1 MTEAQK
7 HTPKKKKRKIQKRL
21 VPHVW
26 KAGFIEHLRKHGNI
40 SAAAR
45 SVNVE
50 RKAAYDAKQT
60 DLDFAAQWEDA
71 IEEATDALEAEAR
84 RRALEGILVESY
96 DKDGNLRST
105 RMEYSDTL
113 MIVLLK
119 AHRPE
124 KFKERFSGE
133 VNTKGSLTVD
143 ISTPQSRAQAEAELR
158 EWRKQMTSQMA
169 EQLNGISVAQTPLIS
184 STTTA

>member
-7 HTPKKKKRKIQKRL
+7 NTPKKKKRKIQKRI
-21 VPHVW
+21 VPHTW
-26 KAGFIEHLRKHGNI
+26 KAGFIESLRRTGNV
-40 SAAAR
+40 SVAAR
-45 SVNVE
+45 TVDIE
-50 RKAAYDAKQT
+50 RKVAYNAKET
-60 DLDFAAQWEDA
+60 DPIFAADWEDA
-71 IEEATDALEAEAR
+71 IEEATDALEFEAR
-84 RRALEGILVESY
+84 RRALEGIPVESY

-124 KFKERFSGE
+124 KFKERFSGDL
-133 VNTKGSLTVD
+133 NTKGSLTVD
-143 ISTPQSRAQAEAELR
+143 ISTPQSRAQAEMELR

-169 EQLNGISVAQTPLIS
+169 EQLNGTSVVQTPLIS